1 MANGVRPARERE
13 LVIGR
18 AIDRAANLFLVGC
31 TVCTFQPPRTKWTCD
46 RALEGEREEGRVT
59 RQVQLRLDDR
69 TGPHVDVVRSVRNG
83 LKKRYI
89 YTAVHGADQKKL
101 YSHNSGLHRSAYTAS
116 RTVTTRKMAV
126 PSENVM
132 NTSLDDPVTKAVV
145 DNIMGNLPTKKPLVR
160 CEDCDLSFTSQAVLD
175 THLQGARHAKQVR
188 SKNIMATLEET
199 KISFTKDEE
208 TNGLKCNVCNVCLNS
223 IQQLQTHLNGSRH
236 KKKLMRGNNKSYM
249 VRKTLPY
256 GLKTNRFMYLDK
268 LEKNT
273 VVLVYSLVLFAFAC
287 LTLLLTF
294 AFHFFL

>member
-1 MANGVRPARERE
+1 
-13 LVIGR
+13 
-18 AIDRAANLFLVGC
+18 
-31 TVCTFQPPRTKWTCD
+31 
-46 RALEGEREEGRVT
+46 
-59 RQVQLRLDDR
+59 
-69 TGPHVDVVRSVRNG
+69 
-83 LKKRYI
+83 
-89 YTAVHGADQKKL
+89 
-101 YSHNSGLHRSAYTAS
+101 
-116 RTVTTRKMAV
+116 MAV

-132 NTSLDDPVTKAVV
+132 DTNLDDPVTKAVV

-160 CEDCDLSFTSQAVLD
+160 CEDCDLSFTSQTVLD

-236 KKKLMRGNNKSYM
+236 KKKLLRGNNKSYM
-249 VRKTLPY
+249 VRKTMPY
-256 GLKTNRFMYLDK
+256 GLKTSRFMYLEK
-268 LEKNT
+268 IEKNT
-273 VVLVYSLVLFAFAC
+273 VILVYSLVLFVFAC

>member
-1 MANGVRPARERE
+1 
-13 LVIGR
+13 
-18 AIDRAANLFLVGC
+18 
-31 TVCTFQPPRTKWTCD
+31 
-46 RALEGEREEGRVT
+46 
-59 RQVQLRLDDR
+59 
-69 TGPHVDVVRSVRNG
+69 
-83 LKKRYI
+83 
-89 YTAVHGADQKKL
+89 
-101 YSHNSGLHRSAYTAS
+101 
-116 RTVTTRKMAV
+116 MAV

-132 NTSLDDPVTKAVV
+132 NTNLDDPVTKAVV

-249 VRKTLPY
+249 PPLKSPTGTKLSVARKNDYLKCDICNKFFNSGSQYSVHMNSEKHADKVRRSFKDPNKSKAFVPY
-256 GLKTNRFMYLDK
+256 WRRPKHPR
-268 LEKNT
+268 NT
-273 VVLVYSLVLFAFAC
+273 TPKQQIPSLSLSFVSGNF
-287 LTLLLTF
+287 TYPQ
-294 AFHFFL
+294 

>member
-1 MANGVRPARERE
+1 
-13 LVIGR
+13 
-18 AIDRAANLFLVGC
+18 
-31 TVCTFQPPRTKWTCD
+31 
-46 RALEGEREEGRVT
+46 
-59 RQVQLRLDDR
+59 
-69 TGPHVDVVRSVRNG
+69 
-83 LKKRYI
+83 
-89 YTAVHGADQKKL
+89 
-101 YSHNSGLHRSAYTAS
+101 
-116 RTVTTRKMAV
+116 MAV

-236 KKKLMRGNNKSYM
+236 KKKLMRGEWDGKTTIVTQGPSLKSTGSAQQSVPVKRGLLSCDICNKFFNSTSQYSVHM
-249 VRKTLPY
+249 NSEKHADKVKRFKDPNKGFLPY
-256 GLKTNRFMYLDK
+256 RKKIKRNITPK
-268 LEKNT
+268 EQIP
-273 VVLVYSLVLFAFAC
+273 SLSNSFVSSF
-287 LTLLLTF
+287 TYQP
-294 AFHFFL
+294 